1 MERFLNFFKKDKNK
15 SQKANSQIRIYIGR
29 DQTEQYTTID
39 KENQKNKTVEKLLVE
54 LEKKIQ
60 KNSRHPM
67 FRMCQTNLTKKGNT
81 QVSKRILN
89 NYEKFFDIQENQ
101 NLSKNIV
108 RFSLEDLNDYN
119 IASEENIS
127 ILLYSSSYRF

>member
-1 MERFLNFFKKDKNK
+1 MGKLNKMERFLNFFKKDKNK

-67 FRMCQTNLTKKGNT
+67 FRMC
-81 QVSKRILN
+81 
-89 NYEKFFDIQENQ
+89 
-101 NLSKNIV
+101 
-108 RFSLEDLNDYN
+108 
-119 IASEENIS
+119 
-127 ILLYSSSYRF
+127 